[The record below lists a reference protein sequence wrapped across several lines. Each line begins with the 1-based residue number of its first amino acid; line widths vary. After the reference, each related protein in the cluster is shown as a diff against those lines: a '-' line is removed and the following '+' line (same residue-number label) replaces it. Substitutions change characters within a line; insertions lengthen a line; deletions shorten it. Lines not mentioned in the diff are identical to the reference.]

1 MRKTQTLTIDAEGRD
16 KGKVF
21 KLTEMPAAQAERWAM
36 RAFFALMNTGVDIPD
51 GLEEAGVAGLASI
64 GLQALG
70 RVPYA
75 QAEPLLA
82 EMLDCVQIIPD
93 PGKPNVVRK
102 LFDEDIEEVKTRLEL
117 RRAVWNL
124 HTDFFSPAASLNL
137 TAKTSKS

>member
-1 MRKTQTLTIDAEGRD
+1 MRKTQTITIDAEGRD

-36 RAFFALMNTGVDIPD
+36 RAFFALMNTGVNIPD
-51 GLEEAGVAGLASI
+51 GLEEAGLAGLASI

-93 PGKPNVVRK
+93 PAKPNVVRK

-117 RRAVWNL
+117 RRAVWSL
-124 HTDFFSPAASLNL
+124 HTDFFSPAAPSNL